1 VESDRWKGEER
12 KDGERREYLAMIN
25 LPKVI
30 ELGESDEVISEH
42 GELSVG
48 AGGGVDGDVL
58 EGFDL
63 NDAEVKNRV
72 REAYK

>member
-1 VESDRWKGEER
+1 
-12 KDGERREYLAMIN
+12 MIN
-25 LPKVI
+25 LSKVI

-48 AGGGVDGDVL
+48 AGGGVDGDIL